1 MLGESETLTR
11 ASPIPPLTRT
21 LPILPSTR
29 DFSSQISATS
39 ASWPRRA
46 KERYKLEPPPS
57 ILFSMMRVIL
67 VIMKKIFLCFL
78 KTLASNKL
86 RKINELV
93 TSINEK
99 DGVLECQ
106 EDLLVKENEKFV
118 KLKDALAHEK
128 ENSRI

>member
-1 MLGESETLTR
+1 
-11 ASPIPPLTRT
+11 
-21 LPILPSTR
+21 
-29 DFSSQISATS
+29 
-39 ASWPRRA
+39 
-46 KERYKLEPPPS
+46 
-57 ILFSMMRVIL
+57 MMRVIL
-67 VIMKKIFLCFL
+67 VIMKKIFLCSL

-118 KLKDALAHEK
+118 NLKDALAHEK

>member
-1 MLGESETLTR
+1 MANEGKR
-11 ASPIPPLTRT
+11 KVQTRT
-21 LPILPSTR
+21 TPKYTIFDDEGDSSDNEE
-29 DFSSQISATS
+29 DFSLLFKDLSFKQI
-39 ASWPRRA
+39 
-46 KERYKLEPPPS
+46 E
-57 ILFSMMRVIL
+57 
-67 VIMKKIFLCFL
+67 
-78 KTLASNKL
+78 
-86 RKINELV
+86 KINELL